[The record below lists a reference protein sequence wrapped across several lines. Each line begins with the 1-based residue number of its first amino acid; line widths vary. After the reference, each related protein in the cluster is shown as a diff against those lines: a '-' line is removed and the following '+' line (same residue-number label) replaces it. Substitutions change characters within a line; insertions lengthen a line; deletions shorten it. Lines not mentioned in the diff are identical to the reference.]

1 MNGQAFAF
9 DGNRLAG
16 VPEHIYVSELRLEKD
31 RWYAAV
37 NLRWVPE
44 GPFADFANTVEVPGY
59 ELVGVT
65 AGYDLTENVR
75 LFLSAENLADEVYIS
90 NVSTVADQSIENAR
104 VFTPGQG
111 RAVFGGLS
119 VAF

>member
-1 MNGQAFAF
+1 MPKH
-9 DGNRLAG
+9 
-16 VPEHIYVSELRLEKD
+16 VYVSELRLEKG

-37 NLRWVPE
+37 NFRWVPD
-44 GPFADFANTVEVPGY
+44 GPFVDFANTVQVPGY
-59 ELVGVT
+59 QLIGAT
-65 AGYDLTENVR
+65 AGYDVTDNVR
-75 LFLSAENLADEVYIS
+75 FFVSAENLTDKRYIS